1 MSTITLK
8 KAFQKCLTSIQLPKK
23 STSMRKFS
31 LFLSILALGGAAFF
45 LNFEFKPT
53 AEMGGKKLFN
63 KFISNFDKAELPYQV
78 TFQPIKPREEGELEE
93 AEVIDENHPHYAPT
107 DKIITQEFSAF
118 VPGIKRALYSRSGP
132 DRHYFKDVLFENDEM
147 IVVTYGT
154 MSHYMYNS
162 LSSYMLATY
171 SKNPRTKATERL
183 LSLRPIAR
191 NYYGTTMNCTIDEN
205 LRITTTTMSMDENE
219 ELVIEK
225 ETFQIAEDGKIKVV
239 IKSQQQKKPKIIRA
253 N

>member
-1 MSTITLK
+1 MK
-8 KAFQKCLTSIQLPKK
+8 
-23 STSMRKFS
+23 KFS
-31 LFLSILALGGAAFF
+31 LFLSVLVLGSAAFF

-78 TFQPIKPREEGELEE
+78 TFQPIKPRELEEIEE
-93 AEVIDENHPHYAPT
+93 AETIDENHPHYIST
-107 DKIITQEFSAF
+107 DKIITQEFSSF

-132 DRHYFKDVLFENDEM
+132 DRHYFKDVLFENEEI

-154 MSHYMYNS
+154 MPHYKYNT
-162 LSSYMLATY
+162 LSSYTLATY
-171 SKNPRTKATERL
+171 TKNPKTKATERL

-191 NYYGTTMNCTIDEN
+191 SNYMTTTNCTIDEN
-205 LRITTTTMSMDENE
+205 LRITTTMMSMDENE
-219 ELVIEK
+219 ELVVKK
-225 ETFQIAEDGKIKVV
+225 EIFQIAEDGKIKVV
-239 IKSQQQKKPKIIRA
+239 IRPQEQKKPKVIRA